1 MENRTEIGFSALWNI
16 LKRCWIVML
25 AVLIVA
31 TALAGVLSIKLHK
44 SEYTASV
51 KIWLFRNR
59 TDELKEDAYS
69 NLAIDY
75 YNTEVSGR
83 LLSDCMNIMVSNV
96 VMDRAVKSY
105 QAEYADG
112 EGLTRQLLSKMVE
125 VNTVEDTERLLELSV
140 TADSPEKA
148 QALADCWS
156 KQFQD
161 YMNTEL
167 MNGQSYVQIVDP
179 ALLPQ
184 QESNPVSWIKI
195 GLIGV
200 LAAMLVYAVAMMRY
214 LLNDKIGSAE
224 DVEKYLELNVL
235 GAIPSR
241 QNLSSTRKAYEAK
254 DGE

>member
-1 MENRTEIGFSALWNI
+1 MENRTEIGFSTLWNV
-16 LKRCWIVML
+16 LKRCWLVML

-59 TDELKEDAYS
+59 TGELQEDVYS

-75 YNTEVSGR
+75 YNTDVSGR

-96 VMDRAVKSY
+96 VMDRALKSY
-105 QAEYADG
+105 QAEHADG
-112 EGLTRQLLSKMVE
+112 EGLTRQLFSKMVE

-195 GLIGV
+195 GLIGF
-200 LAAMLVYAVAMMRY
+200 LAALLVCLFCLDQVPDNWAH
-214 LLNDKIGSAE
+214 AE
-224 DVEKYLELNVL
+224 KELESGLF
-235 GAIPSR
+235 A
-241 QNLSSTRKAYEAK
+241 
-254 DGE
+254 